1 MTSRTDTAVNRK
13 GKIPWYVYFVGGV
26 IYTVLAVMLFAESTL
41 PVLAWICA
49 ISAPL
54 GFYYAWGAWKREN
67 ETELMPNH
75 ALHSEP
81 GHHAV
86 VAIPT
91 PRGPGL

>member
-1 MTSRTDTAVNRK
+1 MTSRTDIAVNRK

-54 GFYYAWGAWKREN
+54 GFYYAWMAWKQDTRN
-67 ETELMPNH
+67 RDG
-75 ALHSEP
+75 A
-81 GHHAV
+81 
-86 VAIPT
+86 
-91 PRGPGL
+91 